1 MARKP
6 TPTEFDNNFPVA
18 GWSRNTVADGNW
30 LNNNTIDPL
39 KKRDTELLNLINDNS
54 TESEEADMNLAE
66 GLNNLKEE
74 IEKTFELSAGNNI
87 TLVEDP
93 TGRILTIHAADTPVD
108 NFVTSARD
116 VISQDGLAYF
126 LIKDGESSKWDGIDL
141 STLGKQYNVVS
152 DNEELLKV
160 TTAVNNNDTTYT
172 LSAKDWSEELAEKV
186 DKDEFDEVVDQI
198 EDTFV
203 DLSATV
209 DRDYVKKGEIPEPVF
224 YDISASYANAYSGT
238 YGDKD
243 YYFIEGAKIK
253 GKDGLAA
260 EYDEN
265 KNEWEIG
272 LDTTGLSYLYD
283 NYTNNGTAV
292 SAGDVIKFSTS
303 HSQDIDI
310 DSDGNIEIPEMV
322 DKFTININEFIEDNT
337 PNVHN
342 FLLNKLSLYSGNS
355 KIISTQNYY
364 NAEVGSSNATIALTI
379 DNTSNPT
386 HTYTLKYEGSDIAA
400 TAQLNITIS
409 ILEEV
414 TCLAEVNGGG
424 GDYEGNN
431 PINVDNNDR
440 AISLSYDN
448 NIFALNANNELSLKN
463 GQGNAIDPE
472 EYAAL
477 VHSIESRMTE
487 TFPIAMTSL
496 EATHAAGQLEAYL
509 FRPTI
514 EYDCTTATSAFIYA
528 GNVDNGTQMQVAIYD
543 ASNPSNMD
551 LMWRSD
557 LCDLDS
563 SHQGQRVLSANP
575 NDTYLI
581 ENKHTIYPNGIYYM
595 AVHIVNHQVN
605 NAICASAIA
614 GISVNSTTDIGNPK
628 PWLANSTFPY
638 QNNTWPLTADSSQW
652 GSMANMSYKM
662 YIGLKND

>member
-30 LNNNTIDPL
+30 LNNNTIEPL

-54 TESEEADMNLAE
+54 TESEEADTNLAE

-74 IEKTFELSAGNNI
+74 IENTFELSAGHNI
-87 TLVEDP
+87 RLEEDP
-93 TGRILTIHAADTPVD
+93 TGKVLTIHATDTPVGD
-108 NFVTSARD
+108 FVTSA
-116 VISQDGLAYF
+116 ISDFEDDNAYF
-126 LIKDGESSKWDGIDL
+126 LVKNGDTTTWSGKDL
-141 STLGKQYNVVS
+141 SDLGKTYHPGENIQITDDYYISGRDWTPELDFIGHAVDELADLQDDYAVS
-152 DNEELLKV
+152 AGFNFEQGLSYVLEQAQGADAPVWVGKDLSDISKV
-160 TTAVNNNDTTYT
+160 DIVGNHGVSAAFDDENDT
-172 LSAKDWSEELAEKV
+172 
-186 DKDEFDEVVDQI
+186 
-198 EDTFV
+198 
-203 DLSATV
+203 
-209 DRDYVKKGEIPEPVF
+209 
-224 YDISASYANAYSGT
+224 
-238 YGDKD
+238 
-243 YYFIEGAKIK
+243 
-253 GKDGLAA
+253 
-260 EYDEN
+260 
-265 KNEWEIG
+265 WEIG
-272 LDTTGLSYLYD
+272 LSAENLSYLYD
-283 NYTNNGTAV
+283 NYTNTGAV
-292 SAGDVIKFSTS
+292 TAGDVIIFDDSNA
-303 HSQDIDI
+303 QNIDV
-310 DSDGNIEIPEMV
+310 DAQGNIEIPV
-322 DKFTININEFIEDNT
+322 SVNKFTININEYIDNNN
-337 PNVHN
+337 PGVHN
-342 FLLNKLSLYSGNS
+342 FLLNKLSLYSGNTL
-355 KIISTQNYY
+355 IISTQNYY

-379 DNTSNPT
+379 DNTANPS
-386 HTYTLKYEGSDIAA
+386 HTYTLKYEGSDIAS
-400 TAQLNITIS
+400 TAHLNITIS

-414 TCLAEVNGGG
+414 TCLAEVNGGS
-424 GDYEGNN
+424 GDYAGTA
-431 PINVDNNDR
+431 PVNVDQNARD
-440 AISLSYDN
+440 ISLAYDDD
-448 NIFALNANNELSLKN
+448 IFVLNANNELSLKN
-463 GQGNAIDPE
+463 GQGSAIDPE

-543 ASNPSNMD
+543 ATNPSNMD

-563 SHQGQRVLSANP
+563 SVQGQRVLSANP

-595 AVHIVNHQVN
+595 AVHIVNHQLN

-614 GISVNSTTDIGNPK
+614 GISINSTTDIGNPK

-638 QNNTWPLTADSSQW
+638 QDNTWPVTADSSQW

-662 YIGLKND
+662 YVGLKND